1 MRKKASIRRA
11 AMITSAVPVLV
22 NSCAGKMGHAVGEA
36 VLESGNTLLPYSV
49 AGPDV
54 GVDVVNCAG
63 QPIQLVPPE
72 EAVSLITRLKEEHP
86 ELIVVDYTVP
96 AIVNANADM
105 YCSLGV
111 PFVMGTTGGDR
122 DALKAAVTASE
133 ATHAVVAPQMGK
145 QVVAFQAMMQRMS
158 EMFPGAFNDY
168 TLSVVESHQKTKVDT
183 SGTAKAIVESFRAL
197 GVQPFDDD
205 DIELVRNPND
215 SVDRMGVPET
225 YLDGHAYHTYR
236 LTSPDGTVAF
246 EFQHNVNGRAI
257 YAQGTVDAVLFL
269 HRQLYGK
276 PGGATQKLYDMID
289 VLEAGV
295 MR

>member
-1 MRKKASIRRA
+1 MASSSSSSSPIYV
-11 AMITSAVPVLV
+11 MV
-22 NSCAGKMGHAVGEA
+22 NGVSGKMGHATATSVVKRPGYELVPYALTKRAKEPTDVEGVAVEGIVVGESGEDAGA
-36 VLESGNTLLPYSV
+36 VLERAKKEYPG
-49 AGPDV
+49 
-54 GVDVVNCAG
+54 
-63 QPIQLVPPE
+63 LV
-72 EAVSLITRLKEEHP
+72 
-86 ELIVVDYTVP
+86 VVDYTLP
-96 AIVNANADM
+96 ESVNENAAL
-105 YCSLGV
+105 YVAHGV

-122 DALKAAVTASE
+122 EKMLADVEKSGNYAVI
-133 ATHAVVAPQMGK
+133 APQMGK

>member
-1 MRKKASIRRA
+1 MGRRSMRKKAPTRRA

-36 VLESGNTLLPYSV
+36 GLESGNTLLPYSV

-96 AIVNANADM
+96 AIVN
-105 YCSLGV
+105 
-111 PFVMGTTGGDR
+111 
-122 DALKAAVTASE
+122 
-133 ATHAVVAPQMGK
+133 
-145 QVVAFQAMMQRMS
+145 
-158 EMFPGAFNDY
+158 
-168 TLSVVESHQKTKVDT
+168 
-183 SGTAKAIVESFRAL
+183 
-197 GVQPFDDD
+197 
-205 DIELVRNPND
+205 
-215 SVDRMGVPET
+215 
-225 YLDGHAYHTYR
+225 AYHTYR